1 MLNMHKILIIGGTSE
16 GFKIASSL
24 NDNNYSSVLSLQGNT
39 LQPRQVNY
47 ATRSGGFGGID
58 GLKNYLNNNYINVVI
73 DASHPYSTQI
83 SNNVKVATNELKIKL
98 FILHRPEWKKK
109 YFDQWLHTNSF
120 YNTRAILNILP
131 RESRLFLT
139 IGKKYIP
146 LFSDCKQWLMIRTI
160 DQYTTQLQGNRKYIT
175 GRGPFHISQELIL
188 LRENKITHLVSRNS
202 GSIETYAK
210 VEAARIL
217 GIEIIMIDRN
227 ESIPG
232 KSSQIDALLK
242 DILSYLGRNR

>member
-1 MLNMHKILIIGGTSE
+1 MHKILIIGGTAE
-16 GFKIASSL
+16 GFKIASFL
-24 NDNNYSSVLSLQGNT
+24 NENNYSSVLSLQGNT

-47 ATRSGGFGGID
+47 VTRSGGFGGID
-58 GLKNYLNNNYINVVI
+58 GLKNYLNNNCVSVII

-83 SNNVKVATNELKIKL
+83 SNNVKLAARELKIKL
-98 FILHRPEWKKK
+98 FILHRPEWQKK
-109 YFDQWLHTNSF
+109 YFDHWIHTNSF
-120 YNTRAILNILP
+120 NNTRAIVETLP

-160 DQYTTQLQGNRKYIT
+160 DPYIAQPQGNRKYIT
-175 GRGPFHISQELIL
+175 GRGPFHVSQELIL

-227 ESIPG
+227 ENTPR
-232 KSSQIDALLK
+232 KSSQIDVLMK
-242 DILSYLGRNR
+242 DTLSYLGRNK

>member
-1 MLNMHKILIIGGTSE
+1 MHKILIIGGTAE

-24 NDNNYSSVLSLQGNT
+24 NENNYSSVLSLQGNT

-58 GLKNYLNNNYINVVI
+58 GLKNYINNNYINVII

-83 SNNVKVATNELKIKL
+83 SNNVKLAARELKIML
-98 FILHRPEWKKK
+98 FILHRPEWQKN

-120 YNTRAILNILP
+120 NNARAILDTLP

-160 DQYTTQLQGNRKYIT
+160 DPYTAQAQGNRRYIT
-175 GRGPFHISQELIL
+175 GRGPFRVSQELIL

-227 ESIPG
+227 ENTPR
-232 KSSQIDALLK
+232 KSSQIDVLMK
-242 DILSYLGRNR
+242 DTLSYLGRNK

>member
-1 MLNMHKILIIGGTSE
+1 MHKILIIGGTAE

-58 GLKNYLNNNYINVVI
+58 GLKNYLNNNCINVII

-83 SNNVKVATNELKIKL
+83 SNNVKLAARELKIML
-98 FILHRPEWKKK
+98 FILHRPEWQKN

-120 YNTRAILNILP
+120 NNARAILDTLP

-139 IGKKYIP
+139 IGKKHIP
-146 LFSDCKQWLMIRTI
+146 LFFDCKQWLMIRTI
-160 DQYTTQLQGNRKYIT
+160 DQCRTQAQGNRKYIT
-175 GRGPFHISQELIL
+175 GRGPFHVSQELIL
-188 LRENKITHLVSRNS
+188 LRENKISHLISRNS
-202 GSIETYAK
+202 GSVETYAK
-210 VEAARIL
+210 VEAAKIL

-227 ESIPG
+227 VTAPG
-232 KSSQIDALLK
+232 ESSQIDALLR
-242 DILSYLGRNR
+242 DIFSYLGRNR